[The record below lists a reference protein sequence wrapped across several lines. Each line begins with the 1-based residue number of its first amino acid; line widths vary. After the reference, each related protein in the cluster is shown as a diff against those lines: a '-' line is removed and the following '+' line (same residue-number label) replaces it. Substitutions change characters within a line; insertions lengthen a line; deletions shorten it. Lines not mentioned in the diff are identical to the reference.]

1 MHAPHPAPPLV
12 PADGPENPAFA
23 HVSPSDAVH
32 ATALFARPLTPAELD
47 VAEEAVLSWLG
58 ETAWDGD
65 GDAFPQLVEQALSP
79 ACVHVAV
86 TGITRAAEPLARFV
100 EVLAASGVPVRRA
113 LFARLPAGS
122 DREAL
127 VRQMDPG
134 ARPEVHYTD
143 PGDWWRACFDEE
155 AAPPLSEDR
164 AELACDDN
172 ALVETP
178 ETTLAERRG
187 MPLHVPG
194 LRICYGLADWTFEDE
209 PEERAPSLRDA
220 MATRARDV
228 SRVMTAALEARFRA
242 GDPSQERP
250 RSYNR
255 LRHADGPLDRIRAA
269 DRVGYS
275 CAFLAE
281 SLREKL
287 HDPFFR
293 YREHELMLALRDA
306 ARAVGL
312 APVVCWRRFTGRY
325 VVQLWER
332 GDARVHAAA

>member
-1 MHAPHPAPPLV
+1 MHAPLPAPPLV

-23 HVSPSDAVH
+23 HVAPSDVVH
-32 ATALFARPLTPAELD
+32 ATALFARPLSGAELD
-47 VAEEAVLSWLG
+47 AAEEAVLSWLG
-58 ETAWDGD
+58 ETDW
-65 GDAFPQLVEQALSP
+65 DAFPQLVEQAVSP
-79 ACVHVAV
+79 ACAHVAV
-86 TGITRAAEPLARFV
+86 TGITSAAEPLARFV
-100 EVLAASGVPVRRA
+100 EALAASGVPVRRA
-113 LFARLPAGS
+113 LFARLPASS

-143 PGDWWRACFDEE
+143 PGDWWRACFDET

-194 LRICYGLADWTFEDE
+194 LRICYGLADWTFEDD
-209 PEERAPSLRDA
+209 RADDGTPSVRA
-220 MATRARDV
+220 ANVVRARDV
-228 SRVMTAALEARFRA
+228 SRVLAAALEARFRA
-242 GDPSQERP
+242 GDPAQERP
-250 RSYNR
+250 RLYNR
-255 LRHADGPLDRIRAA
+255 LGHAEGPLDRIRAE

-275 CAFLAE
+275 CAFHAE

-332 GDARVHAAA
+332 VHVAA